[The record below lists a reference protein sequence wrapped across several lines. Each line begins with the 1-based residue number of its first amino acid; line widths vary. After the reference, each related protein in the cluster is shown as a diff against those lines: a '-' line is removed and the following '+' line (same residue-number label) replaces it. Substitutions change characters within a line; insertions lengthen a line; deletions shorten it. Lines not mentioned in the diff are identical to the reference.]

1 MDDEFST
8 NASKTAE
15 KPTTYDLFI
24 LVLAIFT
31 LIGLVL
37 VALVPLGPVTKQ
49 HLHTLSNIIA
59 LVFMFDFFRNL
70 YIAPSKTGY
79 LKWGWLDFLGGIPLN
94 NFAIFRLARVY
105 RVLRILRKTE
115 SKVLLARFRD
125 NLAEDT
131 LFFVLLLATLAIS
144 IGSFFVLIFE
154 RGTPGSN
161 IETPQ
166 DAIWW
171 AIVTVSTVGYGDC
184 YPVTTNGRILAT
196 FLILIGISVFGVLGG
211 FLAHEFI
218 SISNKKDQEDQED
231 EEEEEEEPTIADL
244 QKDIADIKVDI
255 ETIKQWFEKRD

>member
-1 MDDEFST
+1 M
-8 NASKTAE
+8 
-15 KPTTYDLFI
+15 
-24 LVLAIFT
+24 
-31 LIGLVL
+31 
-37 VALVPLGPVTKQ
+37 
-49 HLHTLSNIIA
+49 
-59 LVFMFDFFRNL
+59 
-70 YIAPSKTGY
+70 
-79 LKWGWLDFLGGIPLN
+79 GGIPLN

-115 SKVLLARFRD
+115 SKVLLDRFRD

-131 LFFVLLLATLAIS
+131 LFFVLLLAILAIS

-171 AIVTVSTVGYGDC
+171 AIVTVSTVGYGDY
-184 YPVTTNGRILAT
+184 YPVTTNGKILAT
-196 FLILIGISVFGVLGG
+196 FLILIGISVFGVLSG

-218 SISNKKDQEDQED
+218 SISNKKDQGQEEE